1 MKTIWSRERMEI
13 IVIQNERE
21 EANNDY
27 CIIIVLRNLSF
38 LRTKLF
44 LPKKE
49 IHFDGL
55 ENKLL
60 HSTGRHIFSQKQ
72 MKISGIEL
80 LVKVWL

>member
-1 MKTIWSRERMEI
+1 MEI
-13 IVIQNERE
+13 IVIQNECE

-27 CIIIVLRNLSF
+27 CIIIFLRNMSF

-44 LPKKE
+44 FRKKQ

-55 ENKLL
+55 EKKLL

-72 MKISGIEL
+72 MKISGMDL
-80 LVKVWL
+80 LVKV